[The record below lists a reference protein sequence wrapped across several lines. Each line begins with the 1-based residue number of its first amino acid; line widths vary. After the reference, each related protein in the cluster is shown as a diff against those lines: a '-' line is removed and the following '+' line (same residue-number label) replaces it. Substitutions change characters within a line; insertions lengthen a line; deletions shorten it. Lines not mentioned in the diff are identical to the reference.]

1 MHGCHHLALRHAFYK
16 TLPSTCRRAW
26 QRSGRFKRK
35 KAHEHASKKQPE
47 SGPENINKVKPAGFN
62 TNCDAAISFT
72 MYEREAK
79 EQIKWEDHGLNSI
92 FGGHSPGSTR

>member
-1 MHGCHHLALRHAFYK
+1 MQARGSLNRDLRI
-16 TLPSTCRRAW
+16 STKSN
-26 QRSGRFKRK
+26 QS
-35 KAHEHASKKQPE
+35 S
-47 SGPENINKVKPAGFN
+47 AGFN